1 MYLRYYNFSVK
12 PFQINTDPKFLW
24 LGEKHKEALATL
36 RYAVLDNKGFLL
48 LTGDVGTGKTTIVNA
63 LINLL
68 GDDTIVAVIPD
79 PGLKLIDFFNFV
91 ADAFKMGKKFSSK
104 GDFISHLTKFLH
116 SAYAKRKRVLLLIDE
131 AQRLNRELLEEIRLL
146 SNIEKQSAKLIN
158 IFFVG
163 QPEFNDILLDIRNRA
178 IRQRIT
184 INYNIDPL
192 SEEETK
198 RYIRHRLKI
207 AGATKN
213 IFTSSAMYEI
223 FLFSK
228 GYPRLTNIICDHAL
242 LSGYAKGKKIID
254 TDIIRECAG
263 ELKIPSNTP
272 PEKPTTREQGAARKK
287 ESNQGKIIG
296 QEVEAETIIGEKTTH
311 RKGLPIFFY
320 LLFPVVFLLIGI
332 AAYIYHPY
340 PIWKSIRIETLP
352 LKSQDLTKTKE
363 TIPENGHVTGR
374 TSNAFSKNSGNYGVS
389 EPKAS
394 GQQNMET
401 TNIRDQQNIPYSQQ
415 ELETGNN
422 NNPQQHPLPP
432 LPQKYVIF
440 FGFNSFE
447 IPNDALVNLNRLA
460 EFMARNPDV
469 SAIARGYTDTLG
481 NISYNKMLAEF
492 RADIVKGYLVAK
504 GINPTRIRTYG
515 MGPDYVKNDT
525 TTINNSSKRR
535 VEIEIIK
542 TGKES

>member
-68 GDDTIVAVIPD
+68 GEDTIVAVIPD
-79 PGLKLIDFFNFV
+79 PSLKVIDFFNFV

-104 GDFISHLTKFLH
+104 GDFINHLTKFLH

-254 TDIIRECAG
+254 TDIVRECAG
-263 ELKIPSNTP
+263 ELKISPNKP
-272 PEKPTTREQGAARKK
+272 PEKTTIREKGVTEK
-287 ESNQGKIIG
+287 EGSSQGKIIG
-296 QEVEAETIIGEKTTH
+296 QRVEAETMIGKGTTN
-311 RKGLPIFFY
+311 RKGSRIFFY
-320 LLFPVVFLLIGI
+320 LLFPVVFLLISI

-340 PIWKSIRIETLP
+340 PIWKNIGIETLSF
-352 LKSQDLTKTKE
+352 KAQGLTKTKE
-363 TIPENGHVTGR
+363 TMSENDHVTGKV
-374 TSNAFSKNSGNYGVS
+374 SNVFSKNSGNYGVS
-389 EPKAS
+389 KPKAS
-394 GQQNMET
+394 SQQNMET
-401 TNIRDQQNIPYSQQ
+401 TNIRDLENISYSQQ
-415 ELETGNN
+415 ELEIGNKK
-422 NNPQQHPLPP
+422 PQQRHLPP
-432 LPQKYVIF
+432 LPQQYVIF

-447 IPNDALVNLNRLA
+447 ISDDALVNLNRLA
-460 EFMARNPDV
+460 EFMIQNPDV
-469 SAIARGYTDTLG
+469 HAIARGYTDTLG
-481 NISYNKMLAEF
+481 NISYNKMLAGF

-504 GINPTRIRTYG
+504 GINPARIRTYG
-515 MGPDYVKNDT
+515 MGPGYVKNDA
-525 TTINNSSKRR
+525 TTISNSSKRR

-542 TGKES
+542 TGEKS